1 MSRAHVT
8 GTFRFFEICHG
19 HSQNVTG
26 TFCFFFH
33 HIGKFHL
40 KEYLLFRT
48 SYPRESSFAAK
59 KILKMYQQ
67 CVSGQDRIWQ
77 MTNCEVFIEKNQRD
91 FKSILKSFNKIQMK
105 RGRWEDWK
113 EKPKYENMGQKKLD
127 KRSIFIR
134 HQTKPEQL
142 LSTLFVKFPSP
153 SFQKTLIKF
162 TNSGIRT
169 RVKYFYGM
177 DPSHYTYTSV
187 RKTIT
192 KGQFQSFAPPPPLY
206 RGVFLPFFND
216 RRTV

>member
-1 MSRAHVT
+1 
-8 GTFRFFEICHG
+8 
-19 HSQNVTG
+19 
-26 TFCFFFH
+26 
-33 HIGKFHL
+33 
-40 KEYLLFRT
+40 
-48 SYPRESSFAAK
+48 
-59 KILKMYQQ
+59 MYQQ

-134 HQTKPEQL
+134 HQTNPEQL

-153 SFQKTLIKF
+153 SFQKTLIKIYQQRDSNSRKIF
-162 TNSGIRT
+162 LWHGSQPLYLHVCQENYYKRTNFNLSPR
-169 RVKYFYGM
+169 
-177 DPSHYTYTSV
+177 
-187 RKTIT
+187 
-192 KGQFQSFAPPPPLY
+192 PPPPLY

>member
-1 MSRAHVT
+1 
-8 GTFRFFEICHG
+8 
-19 HSQNVTG
+19 
-26 TFCFFFH
+26 
-33 HIGKFHL
+33 
-40 KEYLLFRT
+40 
-48 SYPRESSFAAK
+48 
-59 KILKMYQQ
+59 MYQQ

-113 EKPKYENMGQKKLD
+113 EKPKYEDMGQKKLD

-134 HQTKPEQL
+134 HQTKPEQI

-192 KGQFQSFAPPPPLY
+192 KGQFQSFAPPPPTLQ
-206 RGVFLPFFND
+206 GCFFAIF
-216 RRTV
+216 